1 MLYNPIKKGIIL
13 AGGRGTRLYPATS
26 VLSKLFLPIYYKPII
41 YYPLATLMEMGIRE
55 IMIISTPLDL
65 PRFEAL
71 FGDGNR
77 LGLRFRYAEQPSPEG
92 IAQAYLIGREFIG
105 DDPVALILGD
115 NFFSHYQAFR
125 DYATK
130 FKTGAVI
137 FGRYVQNARR
147 YGVIEM
153 NHADQI
159 KSLVEKP
166 RKSESNYAMTGLY
179 LADARVCE
187 IAEKL
192 KPSKRGELEIV
203 DVMNNYLSL
212 DQLHVWII
220 TRGVDWID
228 AGTPSSLQTAS
239 WLVQKHEEKTGK
251 KLACLEEIAYRR
263 GYIDDAQVNEI
274 IDYYIESEYGE
285 YLFKRISEIRKRKE
299 NES

>member
-26 VLSKLFLPIYYKPII
+26 VLSKQLLPIYDKPMI

-65 PRFEAL
+65 PRFESL

-77 LGLRFRYAEQPSPEG
+77 LGLKFHYAEQPSPEG

-105 DDPVALILGD
+105 SDPVALILGD
-115 NFFSHYQAFR
+115 NYFSRYRVFR
-125 DYATK
+125 EYAAK

-147 YGVIEM
+147 YGVIEFGRT
-153 NHADQI
+153 DEI

-166 RKSESNYAMTGLY
+166 QRSESSYAMTGLY
-179 LADARVCE
+179 LTDSRVCE
-187 IAEKL
+187 IANKL
-192 KPSKRGELEIV
+192 KPSRRGELEIV
-203 DVMNNYLSL
+203 DVMNDYLSGN
-212 DQLHVWII
+212 QLHAWII
-220 TRGVDWID
+220 SRGVDWID

-239 WLVQKHEEKTGK
+239 WLVQKHEERSGK
-251 KLACLEEIAYRR
+251 KIACLEEIAYRR
-263 GYIDDAQVNEI
+263 GYIGDDEVNKI

-285 YLFKRISEIRKRKE
+285 YLFKRVRDLRKQKE
-299 NES
+299 NEN